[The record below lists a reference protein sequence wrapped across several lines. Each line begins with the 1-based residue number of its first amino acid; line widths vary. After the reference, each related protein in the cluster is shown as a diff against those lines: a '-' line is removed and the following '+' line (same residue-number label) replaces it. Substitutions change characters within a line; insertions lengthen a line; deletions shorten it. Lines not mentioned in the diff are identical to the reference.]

1 MSISNFISN
10 CVMTAT
16 IFLSSSDVVFSFRVV
31 LILCAAPLI
40 DGSLISTISFL
51 LRCTHSNLEMQ
62 INRFPMKWS
71 LTRIHIIIQLY
82 G

>member
-40 DGSLISTISFL
+40 DGSLISFL

-71 LTRIHIIIQLY
+71 LTRFHIIIQLY